1 MLIVRTAI
9 MAVCSGVLL
18 TACAVPN
25 ATTDPMGAIK
35 PWITPV
41 PPQNNAN
48 TGVSSFAD
56 VYKYQGSRQCENG
69 GVPLAEMQ
77 RQLQMSNIPVTN
89 ASCGTDGRMYP
100 QFCGG
105 ADGKINIFTIP
116 SAALDAALAQ
126 GFVLLN
132 QLPEAQRANCY
143 GNAPAN
149 NNGNGT
155 STTYPYNNNN
165 NNANNHTNTT
175 EGFVPYTGG
184 NNESYYSY
192 Q

>member
-1 MLIVRTAI
+1 MLTVRTAI

-25 ATTDPMGAIK
+25 GTTDPMGAIK

-41 PPQNNAN
+41 PPQNNNAAAP
-48 TGVSSFAD
+48 TSYAD

-77 RQLQMSNIPVTN
+77 RQLQSMNIPVTN

-116 SAALDAALAQ
+116 SDAVDAALAR
-126 GFVLLN
+126 GFVLLSSA
-132 QLPEAQRANCY
+132 PEAQRTNCY
-143 GNAPAN
+143 ANNVPAN
-149 NNGNGT
+149 NNGT
-155 STTYPYNNNN
+155 STAYPYNNNN
-165 NNANNHTNTT
+165 PQNNTSA
-175 EGFVPYTGG
+175 GDGVVPYTGG